1 MELLTIIE
9 NWHTDGGILVGIVDA
24 VVIIVVAFLLDRVIC
39 GLAKH
44 GMKFSPAKNNN
55 RGLTLY
61 RLVRSVVHY
70 TVAFVALVTILSKFG
85 INVASILAAAGV
97 LGLAVSFG
105 AQSLI
110 KDIFAGFFIILEN
123 QYAVDEYITL
133 NQKFT
138 GTVESVGLRVTQLK
152 GGDGELI
159 VVPNGAIT
167 DVLNYCRY
175 DMRVKET
182 FEISFDSSIDEAEA
196 VIAAAAKAYYAEH
209 QDLLTA
215 EPSVEGL
222 ETIGENGFSICL
234 IAYTQPMSQWAVA
247 RSLRKVIVKALFNAG
262 ITIPYPVRQI
272 ITKVEHHGD

>member
-9 NWHTDGGILVGIVDA
+9 NWHRGGGILVGIVDA
-24 VVIIVVAFLLDRVIC
+24 AAIIAIAFFLDGVIC
-39 GLAKH
+39 TLAKH
-44 GMKFSPAKNNN
+44 AMKLSPAKNNS
-55 RGLTLY
+55 RSLTLY
-61 RLVRSVVHY
+61 RLVRSSVHY
-70 TVAFVALVTILSKFG
+70 TVAFVALVTVLSKFG

-167 DVLNYCRY
+167 NVENYCRY
-175 DMRVKET
+175 DIRVKET
-182 FEISFDSSIDEAEA
+182 FEISFDSSIDQAEA
-196 VIAAAAKAYYAEH
+196 VIAAAAKAYYAAH
-209 QDLLTA
+209 GDLLTA
-215 EPSVEGL
+215 EPTVEGV
-222 ETIGENGFSICL
+222 EAIGENGFSLCL
-234 IAYTQPMSQWAVA
+234 IAYTKPMSQWTVA
-247 RSLRKVIVKALFNAG
+247 RSLRKIIAKALINAG
-262 ITIPYPVRQI
+262 ITIPYPVREI
-272 ITKVEHHGD
+272 ITKAEHHGN